1 MKIFLKLGISILLLH
16 SSNVF
21 SSEPFPIDSKN
32 LEKFFQ
38 SVEHNTQDKV
48 FENNKF
54 SLKGAAYFGK
64 RHRIVK
70 ANLDLLAEN
79 GKAFVMNPFDDVDL
93 IVKTKEIVTYQNDLS
108 QRWTVEKLNSRIDVD
123 DPRLTKDLKDQLNSM
138 TLNIRSFRHEVKT
151 ENIKSVKGNAISP
164 DPYKSQIRSK
174 LYVSGQ
180 LTDFNNHYRVLPVD
194 SSAEYYLVI
203 ELDPKKRLIRG
214 DSESAKQRR
223 SAHLEFSERLRLE
236 EDREKDV
243 KTNKGESK

>member
-16 SSNVF
+16 SSYVF
-21 SSEPFPIDSKN
+21 SSEPFPIDSKD

-38 SVEHNTQDKV
+38 SVEQNTQDKV
-48 FENNKF
+48 FDNNKF

-79 GKAFVMNPFDDVDL
+79 GTAFVMNPFDDVDL

-108 QRWTVEKLNSRIDVD
+108 QRWTVEKLNSRVDVV
-123 DPRLTKDLKDQLNSM
+123 DPRLSKDLKDQVNSRS
-138 TLNIRSFRHEVKT
+138 LNIRSFRHEVKT

-223 SAHLEFSERLRLE
+223 SVHLEFSERLRLE